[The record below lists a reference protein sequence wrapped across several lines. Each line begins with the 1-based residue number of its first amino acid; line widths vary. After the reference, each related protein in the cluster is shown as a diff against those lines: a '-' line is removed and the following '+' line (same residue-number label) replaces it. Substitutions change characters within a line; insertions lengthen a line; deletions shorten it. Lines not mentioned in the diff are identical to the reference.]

1 MKFLSWFFIIY
12 FYKGFVLRPEKN
24 WQVFENFSLKYRIP
38 PVRWH
43 QRNLINHSPNWVV
56 TTVVNEKTKAFAR
69 MANGKIWTF
78 AVPLCLRAVWAM
90 IWKMS
95 CAFNGLYYFLN
106 YFRDD
111 KSIEVIIQKELVRA
125 WNFLQV
131 QFRSRPRWIM
141 TAAALQVHA
150 QTRTVLNHE

>member
-1 MKFLSWFFIIY
+1 MKTPCNWNFYFGSLLFTFIKDSY
-12 FYKGFVLRPEKN
+12 YGRKKTGK
-24 WQVFENFSLKYRIP
+24 FENFSLKYRIP

-43 QRNLINHSPNWVV
+43 QRNLINHSPNWVF

-78 AVPLCLRAVWAM
+78 VVPLCLRAVWAM

-111 KSIEVIIQKELVRA
+111 KSIEIIIQKELVKA
-125 WNFLQV
+125 GNFL
-131 QFRSRPRWIM
+131 
-141 TAAALQVHA
+141 
-150 QTRTVLNHE
+150 